1 MDLTNA
7 QIAKLKNYFEGN
19 PIYEGG
25 IFDLYPPADV
35 QKAYKELGHSDL
47 LEGEMYKPFENIRSY
62 DEDPR
67 KKGQSVY
74 EGYTFPEVDQNIYI
88 QGIENYG
95 SGYGPTREAKTLH
108 PAIANLYHVPGKIEA
123 LKKSGVDTQNLTKSF
138 LKHNPD
144 EELWSG
150 PSQDERDLQIAETIG
165 HENYHQILANNPLY
179 ALLKEKVGE
188 VSTGKEEAFIRALE
202 TQLSKT
208 ALQRKNAVDWFTQ
221 SRPGN
226 IVSPH
231 LKEPVNRYLENVKP
245 QVNEF
250 IEIANFRN
258 RPGTPIVP
266 MDRGRGRDG
275 NAGGAG
281 LSSGMTTGQHAAFRM
296 NNGGRVGLQEGGWH
310 PGVGRDERGY
320 QSTHPSYGGEGGGNN
335 IAPVKKINISPVVET
350 KYNRDLNLSYPSG
363 KVGLKALTK
372 LGKIQAMLDFKDLLE
387 GEDLESEI
395 TYENQFGPTFVG
407 GRFDT
412 EGEKELGVGFN
423 KGNLS
428 IGAYTDLD
436 DLNQIGLRYQK
447 TFKDGGL
454 ATMFERRR

>member
-35 QKAYKELGHSDL
+35 QKAFKELGHSDL

-62 DEDPR
+62 DEDYR
-67 KKGQSVY
+67 KKGESVY
-74 EGYTFPEVDQNIYI
+74 EGYTFPKSDQNIYI

-108 PAIANLYHVPGKIEA
+108 PAIASLYHVPGKIEA

-266 MDRGRGRDG
+266 MDRGRGRNNTPG
-275 NAGGAG
+275 SMPTGTAG
-281 LSSGMTTGQHAAFRM
+281 R
-296 NNGGRVGLQEGGWH
+296 NPWGR
-310 PGVGRDERGY
+310 
-320 QSTHPSYGGEGGGNN
+320 
-335 IAPVKKINISPVVET
+335 A
-350 KYNRDLNLSYPSG
+350 
-363 KVGLKALTK
+363 
-372 LGKIQAMLDFKDLLE
+372 
-387 GEDLESEI
+387 
-395 TYENQFGPTFVG
+395 
-407 GRFDT
+407 
-412 EGEKELGVGFN
+412 
-423 KGNLS
+423 
-428 IGAYTDLD
+428 
-436 DLNQIGLRYQK
+436 
-447 TFKDGGL
+447 DGGL
-454 ATMFERRR
+454 ATMFQRR